1 MCLRVRGSI
10 YSTRQYASI
19 SLYSVYKETRE
30 CISPWYEPPLVPRIP
45 EHGVGLAA
53 ARLTVGEA
61 ARVEP
66 VQNMV
71 HLHRGT
77 GTRNKG
83 RKGQVRASLPTAVG
97 G

>member
-1 MCLRVRGSI
+1 MRLHLCILYILGSG
-10 YSTRQYASI
+10 
-19 SLYSVYKETRE
+19 VYLV
-30 CISPWYEPPLVPRIP
+30 PWYEPPLVPRIP

-66 VQNMV
+66 VQDMV
-71 HLHRGT
+71 HLHKGT
-77 GTRNKG
+77 GTRNRGK
-83 RKGQVRASLPTAVG
+83 KGQLRVAPPTAVG